1 MLSDIDDTPEFLK
14 YINFTVSGISLFAGL
29 FVISVYFFFK
39 EIRLFIYETIMLLCI
54 GRVIMDI
61 SSFFPINDKEGDE
74 PSYLCK
80 VQGAIM
86 YGFQKY
92 TWIMCTYLIYF
103 TYIYG
108 LNKKYM
114 NKHAKVIRL
123 IFLSF
128 ALVFSFSFG
137 GLVYYMNVISFNG
150 LVCGLSNK
158 NMLYQKINFRIILIS
173 IMIDIFFILLNIYLL
188 IKTVRSMKALI
199 ECNPEFKKIFTVI
212 KYFPIFKF
220 VGWLPNLILLVYTI
234 YDGNGDRN
242 VVLSLTVTI
251 TIFSSIFTSICGVIY
266 LWLPHVRIS
275 MKAFLKRMCG
285 GKNELDLLEEND
297 FFDIMEARKS
307 EVKPPRDD

>member
-108 LNKKYM
+108 LNKKYL

-199 ECNPEFKKIFTVI
+199 ESNPEFKKIFTVI
-212 KYFPIFKF
+212 KYFPILKF

-234 YDGNGDRN
+234 YDGNGNQN

>member
-61 SSFFPINDKEGDE
+61 SSFFPINDKGGEE
-74 PSYLCK
+74 PSDLCR

-108 LNKKYM
+108 LNKKYL

-212 KYFPIFKF
+212 KYFPILKF

-234 YDGNGDRN
+234 YDGNGNQN

>member
-39 EIRLFIYETIMLLCI
+39 EIRLFIYETIMLLCV

-61 SSFFPINDKEGDE
+61 SSFFPINDKDGEI
-74 PSYLCK
+74 PSNLCRI
-80 VQGAIM
+80 QGAIM

-92 TWIMCTYLIYF
+92 TWIMCTYLLYF

-108 LNKKYM
+108 LNKKYL
-114 NKHAKVIRL
+114 NKNAKVIRL
-123 IFLSF
+123 VFFSF
-128 ALVFSFSFG
+128 ALVISFSFG
-137 GLVYYMNVISFNG
+137 GLVYYMNVISYNG

-158 NMLYQKINFRIILIS
+158 QSDYKHINFTMIVISILI
-173 IMIDIFFILLNIYLL
+173 DFFFIFLNVYLL
-188 IKTVRSMKALI
+188 IKSVRSMKELI
-199 ECNPEFKKIFTVI
+199 ESNPEFKKIFTVI
-212 KYFPIFKF
+212 KYFPILKF
-220 VGWLPNLILLVYTI
+220 VGWLPNLISLIYTI
-234 YDGNGDRN
+234 YDGNGNIN
-242 VVLSLTVTI
+242 VILSLTVTI

-275 MKAFLKRMCG
+275 VKAFLKRICG

-307 EVKPPRDD
+307 EVRPPRDD